1 MGRNGVSVRF
11 RLFCLGPAWETDTG
25 DRFRPL
31 KAEFDALDKGLE
43 PSVDYERNQANEH
56 IHAIDAYR
64 LIGKSVRRSNEHAA
78 KLADHSCQEISE
90 WHRIGRGSEKM
101 VDGPHA
107 ESVPRL

>member
-64 LIGKSVRRSNEHAA
+64 LIGKSVRRWLMARTLKA
-78 KLADHSCQEISE
+78 CQGCES
-90 WHRIGRGSEKM
+90 RPTSDGGMGRRTCPARFD
-101 VDGPHA
+101 VGP
-107 ESVPRL
+107 